1 MRVLDQTRP
10 LQAWQARLQALVSV
24 HWPVIATIVPRLK
37 TALRISTQPLHLR
50 RDRQKTRVDPQAA
63 QHYRQTKNPNL
74 LALMTRRT
82 KRIQALYSLSIPA
95 ASNISWPAAT
105 MSCAIF
111 RSL

>member
-1 MRVLDQTRP
+1 MRALDQTRP

-82 KRIQALYSLSIPA
+82 KRIQALYSFPRLRRA
-95 ASNISWPAAT
+95 LRRLVNWPP
-105 MSCAIF
+105 
-111 RSL
+111 RPQSLCRL